1 MALGTDGLAQAPG
14 RWSKVAPMFGVL
26 FVVFVAASVIVSG
39 NAPASNASTASIL
52 HFYRTHKNQT
62 AIAALLI
69 PPAVVFGLIW
79 FSYLRTWLQRRDV
92 DPRWGIVTFAGGV
105 LFAVT
110 GGIAGGVLIALS
122 DAPTHLTDSSA
133 QTLNFLQSDMPSM
146 LASMAFGVMAIA
158 ASVAIIKS
166 ALLPTWLGWLSLVL
180 GILAVLPVGDFFA
193 LPAIGVWTLILVG
206 VIWFRSDP
214 DGTYTPRRA
223 NDAPVHA
230 MQ

>member
-1 MALGTDGLAQAPG
+1 M
-14 RWSKVAPMFGVL
+14 
-26 FVVFVAASVIVSG
+26 
-39 NAPASNASTASIL
+39 
-52 HFYRTHKNQT
+52 
-62 AIAALLI
+62 
-69 PPAVVFGLIW
+69 
-79 FSYLRTWLQRRDV
+79 
-92 DPRWGIVTFAGGV
+92 
-105 LFAVT
+105 T

-180 GILAVLPVGDFFA
+180 GILAVIPVGDFFA
-193 LPAIGVWTLILVG
+193 LPAIGVWTLIVVG

-214 DGTYTPRRA
+214 DGTYTPMSA

-230 MQ
+230 IQ